1 MSKKNRAGLVEFG
14 STLLSI
20 IALFLIFQNDTL
32 VSHGQVASSTATTAR
47 GTAVVEAT
55 AEVLKE
61 TGKLRRLPPL
71 QQIKS
76 GVKTRDEIKTLVIDR
91 LNEDVTPE
99 QMRASEATLRK
110 FGLIDNAFRLRPF
123 TISLLTEQIAG
134 YYDPRAGEFYI
145 ADWIDIEGQKLVM
158 SHELTHA
165 LQDQYFDLRRFEKWP
180 KGDSDAQLAAQAL
193 IEGDATLL
201 MGFYMTQNPKRA
213 LDIFKSML
221 ATGINTKQ
229 IDQAP
234 KPLRASLLFPYD
246 QGREWAQALYEQ
258 GGWDALSKAY
268 QSLPQS
274 TEQILHI
281 DKYLAREQPE
291 KINLPDIAKLLGA
304 NWRRIDSDVNG
315 EWGYYLILNQFI
327 AEDDSKRAAAGW
339 AGDRYALYEQKG
351 TNRVFLIHV
360 STWDSDHEALEF
372 VEAYAERTLARYEIR
387 PQTALS
393 AGSKFSVQTA
403 QGEVHIERQ
412 GRRVLIVEGAG
423 PRNKVKV
430 LNALRAAF

>member
-1 MSKKNRAGLVEFG
+1 M
-14 STLLSI
+14 
-20 IALFLIFQNDTL
+20 
-32 VSHGQVASSTATTAR
+32 
-47 GTAVVEAT
+47 
-55 AEVLKE
+55 
-61 TGKLRRLPPL
+61 
-71 QQIKS
+71 
-76 GVKTRDEIKTLVIDR
+76 IDR
-91 LNEDVTPE
+91 LNEDVTPA

-165 LQDQYFDLRRFEKWP
+165 LQDQYFNLRRFEKWS

-201 MGFYMTQNPKRA
+201 MGFYMTQNPRRA
-213 LDIFKSML
+213 LNIFKSML
-221 ATGINTKQ
+221 ATGVNTKQ
-229 IDQAP
+229 IDKAP

-246 QGREWAQALYEQ
+246 QGREWAQALYDQ

-268 QSLPQS
+268 QNLPQS

-304 NWRRIDSDVNG
+304 NWRRIDADVNG

-327 AEDDSKRAAAGW
+327 GEDDSKRAAAGW
-339 AGDRYALYEQKG
+339 SGDRYALYEQKA

-360 STWDSDHEALEF
+360 STWDSDDEALEF
-372 VEAYAERTLARYEIR
+372 VEAYAKRTVARYEIR
-387 PQTALS
+387 PQATLS
-393 AGSKFSVQTA
+393 VGTKFSAQTS

-412 GRRVLIVEGAG
+412 GRRVLIVEARWASERDQGSE
-423 PRNKVKV
+423 
-430 LNALRAAF
+430 RATRRFLDLSVILCVILSVSLCGSSRCELTTENHRVEDAEAHREEKKNS